1 LVLQPRDDGAYILS
15 KVKKELIV
23 NRNALTLQPSI
34 DGFYALFKVKETKIV
49 NWNAYRLEGNRAKGQ
64 GVIFG
69 GSRK

>member
-34 DGFYALFKVKETKIV
+34 DGFYALLRVKEAKIV
-49 NWNAYRLEGNRAKGQ
+49 NRNAYPLQGSRTKGQ
-64 GVIFG
+64 GGIIG
-69 GSRK
+69 ENRI